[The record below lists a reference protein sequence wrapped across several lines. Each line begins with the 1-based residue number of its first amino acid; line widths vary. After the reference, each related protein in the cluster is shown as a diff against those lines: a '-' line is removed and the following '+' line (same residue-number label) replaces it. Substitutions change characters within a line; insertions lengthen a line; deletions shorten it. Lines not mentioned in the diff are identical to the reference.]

1 MEKHFKSLLDKKVE
15 YKEVEGYNFG
25 EIKAITYDSIE
36 LNGKKTK
43 AFAYIGFPDTT
54 EKVPAVVLA
63 HGGGGVA
70 FAEWVKMWND
80 RGYAAIAMSNT
91 GDFPEIPNTW
101 DFPEESGDHK
111 KHWHHGLF
119 GIFEEEGYTDA
130 PNYDG
135 MKDWK
140 KPVEEQWMYHAV
152 SQTILA
158 GNILRDD
165 PRVDSSKIGITGV
178 SWGGVI
184 TSLTIGYDNRFAFA
198 IPIYGSGY
206 LAQSMGRL
214 GDLFRMGTNP
224 KNWLA
229 ECNFDKANMPV
240 LWLCWNADSSFSLN
254 SNSLSYIDTIKNNPE
269 TRISAIHELL
279 HAHYCGWPREES
291 YTFADSVCKGT
302 KRLPSVGVDS
312 TEIINPDNVKILG
325 IKIYYIK
332 NPMTYVVIDEKYQM
346 TEKWKTMESI
356 NRLPKNA
363 EYYIEI
369 TSEIN
374 GIKHITTSELRKIQ

>member
-1 MEKHFKSLLDKKVE
+1 MEKHFKFLWDKKVE
-15 YKEVEGYNFG
+15 YKEIEGYNFG

-36 LNGKKTK
+36 FNGKKTK
-43 AFAYIGFPDTT
+43 AFAYLGFPDTT
-54 EKVPAVVLA
+54 EKVPAVVLI

-91 GDFPEIPNTW
+91 GDFPQITNTW
-101 DFPEESGDHK
+101 DYPEESGDHK
-111 KHWHHGLF
+111 KYWQNGLF
-119 GIFEEEGYTDA
+119 GIFEEEGYTNA

-135 MKDWK
+135 MREWE

-165 PRVDSSKIGITGV
+165 PRVDSNKIGITGV

-206 LAQSMGRL
+206 LADSLGRL
-214 GDLFRMGTNP
+214 GDLFRAGTNK

-229 ECNFDKANMPV
+229 ERNFDKANMPV
-240 LWLCWNADSSFSLN
+240 LWLCWNSDSSFSLN

-269 TRISAIHELL
+269 TRLSAINEML

-302 KRLPSVGVDS
+302 KRLPCVAVGSDD
-312 TEIINPDNVKILG
+312 IINPDNVKILG
-325 IKIYYIK
+325 VKIYYLK
-332 NPMTYVVIDEKYQM
+332 NPMSYVVIDEKYQM
-346 TEKWKTMESI
+346 TEKWSTMECVR
-356 NRLPKNA
+356 RLPKNA

-374 GIKHITTSELRKIQ
+374 GIKHITTSEMRIK